1 MFFGLLS
8 KTSLVN
14 MVSASFLFFKSAN
27 QKETEY
33 YEYEVGVKLKTKF
46 SLKLGLLELIR
57 KSCVYIFDLI
67 IHKARQ
73 KSYGLKI

>member
-1 MFFGLLS
+1 
-8 KTSLVN
+8 

-46 SLKLGLLELIR
+46 SLKLGLLELLE
-57 KSCVYIFDLI
+57 KVVYISLI
-67 IHKARQ
+67 
-73 KSYGLKI
+73 

>member
-46 SLKLGLLELIR
+46 SLKLGLLELLE
-57 KSCVYIFDLI
+57 KVVYISLI
-67 IHKARQ
+67 W
-73 KSYGLKI
+73 SYTKQDKNLMD